1 MKNENMKT
9 KIIIAFFLF
18 VMLPALS
25 AQEKLITKTGH
36 VWFYSHAPIED
47 IEAHSHQVAAIILT
61 AKGTIA
67 VMIPIMSFEFK
78 KTLMQEHFNENYMQS
93 GKYPKATFT
102 GGINNLSEIN
112 TSKNGIYKTTVE
124 GNLTIHNVT
133 NHVKMVGTVEV
144 KDGKYNIKPNFKVLL
159 KDYNIA
165 VESRF
170 TNNISSTIDINVDLD
185 F

>member
-1 MKNENMKT
+1 MKN
-9 KIIIAFFLF
+9 KIVILLFLF
-18 VMLPALS
+18 GIISVLS
-25 AQEKLITKTGH
+25 AQTRLITKTGH

-67 VMIPIMSFEFK
+67 VMIPVMSFEFK

-93 GKYPKATFT
+93 AKYPKATFT
-102 GGINNLSEIN
+102 GAINNLQEIN
-112 TSKNGIYKTTVE
+112 VSKNGIYKTTVE
-124 GNLTIHNVT
+124 GDLTIHNVT
-133 NHVKMVGTVEV
+133 NHVKVAGTVEV
-144 KDGKYNIKPNFKVLL
+144 KDGKYFIKTKFKVLL
-159 KDYNIA
+159 KDYNIV

-170 TNNISSTIDINVDLD
+170 VNNISPTIDINVDLD

>member
-1 MKNENMKT
+1 MKN
-9 KIIIAFFLF
+9 KIVILIFLF
-18 VMLPALS
+18 GIIPVLS
-25 AQEKLITKTGH
+25 AQNKLITRTGH

-61 AKGTIA
+61 SKGTIA
-67 VMIPIMSFEFK
+67 VMIPVMSFEFK
-78 KTLMQEHFNENYMQS
+78 KTLMQEHFNENYMES
-93 GKYPKATFT
+93 AKYPKATFT

-112 TSKNGIYKTTVE
+112 VSRNGIYKTTVE
-124 GNLTIHNVT
+124 GDLTIHNVT
-133 NHVKMVGTVEV
+133 NHVKVAGTVEV
-144 KDGKYNIKPNFKVLL
+144 KDGKYIIKTKFKVLL

-170 TNNISSTIDINVDLD
+170 VNNISPTIDINVDLD